1 MKNVTEDR
9 GIKIDTKVLQM
20 LEKAGSNAG
29 SFRTLRQSYRLP
41 LGIQTPA
48 RHRPGRQKKAA
59 EPFPPTIHCKRLQA
73 MPA

>member
-1 MKNVTEDR
+1 MFLPLPEGDALTDSA
-9 GIKIDTKVLQM
+9 
-20 LEKAGSNAG
+20 AG
-29 SFRTLRQSYRLP
+29 RLP